1 MCNDPLYTKRCLIII
16 RDLLETSEDIV
27 IEVESTSEI
36 LFNLLR
42 ASKDNKQI
50 V

>member
-1 MCNDPLYTKRCLIII
+1 MCLDPLYTKRSLILI
-16 RDLLETSEDIV
+16 RDLLETSEETV

-36 LFNLLR
+36 LFNLLK